1 MSRGISINSLS
12 SVQMNVFTPSS
23 FFCTLDVISQVY
35 MWQRTWSTHSESH
48 ALFLPNP
55 CVMELSSDIRTL
67 VKVSP
72 SSFYFYQVVF
82 PSKMEKK
89 ISMWWIRVFL
99 SKRHQLLNF
108 ECWFLM
114 LVVHSS
120 RAHFLSHHVVEYSQS
135 SFAHICLAQ
144 PSVPLDLPK
153 ATPKKDFPA
162 YLDPGQHIFK
172 NTFIRVF
179 FFWSC
184 LIQLTFSGQDW
195 HRTLKDFIRH
205 VILNYI
211 CKIYKLK
218 WCTLRFILYVICT
231 YCRKRNP
238 QIIYISS
245 QCSTLQIQVL
255 VKMMLLKAA
264 FKKLYKYIYTEIC
277 KKTHTQFSTF

>member
-1 MSRGISINSLS
+1 MNQSLPLK
-12 SVQMNVFTPSS
+12 TPSA
-23 FFCTLDVISQVY
+23 
-35 MWQRTWSTHSESH
+35 SE
-48 ALFLPNP
+48 FW
-55 CVMELSSDIRTL
+55 ML
-67 VKVSP
+67 VLNAC
-72 SSFYFYQVVF
+72 SSFKSGTFFKSSCGGIFSEFLCPHLPGPTQCSPW
-82 PSKMEKK
+82 PSKGY
-89 ISMWWIRVFL
+89 
-99 SKRHQLLNF
+99 SKEGF
-108 ECWFLM
+108 SCIFG
-114 LVVHSS
+114 S
-120 RAHFLSHHVVEYSQS
+120 
-135 SFAHICLAQ
+135 
-144 PSVPLDLPK
+144 
-153 ATPKKDFPA
+153 
-162 YLDPGQHIFK
+162 GQHIFK